1 VPYPLKQNSY
11 VFVTWIGDHDPRH
24 VHVYCNGA
32 LALKWD
38 LENNR
43 AIKGKATKKILKLI
57 DELRE
62 EGRL

>member
-1 VPYPLKQNSY
+1 MSKICRGGY
-11 VFVTWIGDHDPRH
+11 VFVTWIGDHGPRH
-24 VHVYCNGA
+24 VHVYQKGE

-38 LENNR
+38 LENDT
-43 AIKGKATKKILKLI
+43 AMKGKATKKILKLI